1 MPKLLVAVGPVTV
14 LIKDDRAVMDK
25 DTLKAWKNAASEL
38 IAGAVQLIGEEVE
51 PDEEDAEA

>member
-38 IAGAVQLIGEEVE
+38 IAGAVGLLGIEEEVAE
-51 PDEEDAEA
+51 DE